1 MSEAAPRKFAESK
14 TIQQKILTIFMKMI
28 SYANRYQWFAL
39 CLLLMS
45 NLLQAQITDYQ
56 HLSLQKAI
64 EIGLIQ
70 NKKIKISHLKDEMS
84 ETREKDLKMEKL
96 PDIEFHTSYNQV
108 TNLFQHEDGVF
119 AKATKYN
126 IINGMY
132 DFTLSASI
140 PVYMGGK
147 IKNTKKKA
155 AIDTEISSL
164 KTHLNERQ
172 LKMEIITAFLQIH
185 HLKEQQRLI
194 NDKMKEDSVNIKQ
207 VKALKAN
214 GVVTVN
220 EVLRTS
226 LQLSNHKMS
235 RTELDNDI
243 QIAEHKLKTMLSLPE
258 NQEMHAETEDLISEN
273 AEIPYINELT
283 ETALHKNESVE
294 IANKNLTL
302 KELDQKITKANY
314 LPKITAGGEYFLK
327 YPNMMFFPPEPYAYR
342 LGMIGINLTYP
353 IENLYKNKYK
363 MQEAKENITLAQL
376 QIEENE
382 ENIRHE
388 VYEAF
393 KKFEET
399 EEKVK
404 IAEEAINQ
412 AKENYRIVK
421 TKYANKLS
429 LITELIDADNAYLE
443 AQSNLIS
450 VKINRQLKYYQ
461 LQYTI
466 GNL

>member
-1 MSEAAPRKFAESK
+1 MNM
-14 TIQQKILTIFMKMI
+14 IFN
-28 SYANRYQWFAL
+28 ACRYQGVAL
-39 CLLLMS
+39 YLLLTGS
-45 NLLQAQITDYQ
+45 LLHSQMIDYRN
-56 HLSLQKAI
+56 LSLQQAI
-64 EIGLIQ
+64 ETGLKN
-70 NKKIKISHLKDEMS
+70 NKNIRISHLKNEMS
-84 ETREKDLKMEKL
+84 VTREKDLAMEKL

-108 TNLFQHEDGVF
+108 TNLFQHQNGF
-119 AKATKYN
+119 FNTATKYD

-147 IKNTKKKA
+147 IKNTEKKTS
-155 AIDTEISSL
+155 IDTEISAL
-164 KTHLNERQ
+164 KTHQDERL

-185 HLKEQQRLI
+185 HLKEQQHLI
-194 NDKMKEDSVNIKQ
+194 NDKIKEDSVNIKQ

-226 LQLSNHKMS
+226 LQLSNHTMS
-235 RTELDNDI
+235 WTELNNDI
-243 QIAEHKLKTMLSLPE
+243 QIAEHKLKTILSLPE
-258 NQEMHAETEDLISEN
+258 TQEMHADTQDLLSEG
-273 AEIPYINELT
+273 ATIPYIEELT
-283 ETALHKNESVE
+283 ETALSRNESVQM
-294 IANKNLTL
+294 ARKNLSL
-302 KELDQKITKANY
+302 KELDKKITKSNY
-314 LPKITAGGEYFLK
+314 LPKITAGGEYFIK

-342 LGMIGINLTYP
+342 LGMLGVNLTYP

-363 MQEAKENITLAQL
+363 MQEARENIDLAKL
-376 QIEENE
+376 QIEENDE
-382 ENIRHE
+382 TVRHL
-388 VYEAF
+388 VYEAY

-399 EEKVK
+399 DQKVK
-404 IAEEAINQ
+404 IAEEAIGQ

-443 AQSNLIS
+443 AESNLIS

>member
-1 MSEAAPRKFAESK
+1 MN
-14 TIQQKILTIFMKMI
+14 IILNAGQYLCI
-28 SYANRYQWFAL
+28 AL
-39 CLLLMS
+39 CLLLS
-45 NLLQAQITDYQ
+45 NLLHSQMIDYQ
-56 HLSLQKAI
+56 HLGLQQAV
-64 EIGLIQ
+64 EIGLKNNKNIQ
-70 NKKIKISHLKDEMS
+70 ISHLKQEMS
-84 ETREKDLKMEKL
+84 VTKEKDLKMEKL

-108 TNLFQHEDGVF
+108 TNLFQHQNGVF
-119 AKATKYN
+119 NKATKYDV
-126 IINGMY
+126 INGMY

-147 IKNTKKKA
+147 IKNTEKKA
-155 AIDTEISSL
+155 VIDTEISAL
-164 KTHLNERQ
+164 KTHLDERQ
-172 LKMEIITAFLQIH
+172 LKMAIITAFLQIH
-185 HLKEQQRLI
+185 HLKEQQSLI

-235 RTELDNDI
+235 WTELDNDI
-243 QIAEHKLKTMLSLPE
+243 QIAEHKLKTILSLPE
-258 NQEMHAETEDLISEN
+258 SQEMHVNTEDLISDN
-273 AEIPYINELT
+273 ASIPYLDELT
-283 ETALHKNESVE
+283 ETALNKNESVE
-294 IANKNLTL
+294 ITHKNLSL

-342 LGMIGINLTYP
+342 LGMVGVNLTYP
-353 IENLYKNKYK
+353 IENLYKNKYR
-363 MQEAKENITLAQL
+363 MQEARENIDLAKL

-382 ENIRHE
+382 ENVRHT
-388 VYEAF
+388 VYEAY

-399 EEKVK
+399 DQKIK

-412 AKENYRIVK
+412 AKENYRIVR

-429 LITELIDADNAYLE
+429 LITELIDADNTYLE
-443 AQSNLIS
+443 AESNLIS

>member
-1 MSEAAPRKFAESK
+1 MN
-14 TIQQKILTIFMKMI
+14 IIFN
-28 SYANRYQWFAL
+28 ACRYLCIAL
-39 CLLLMS
+39 CLLLS
-45 NLLQAQITDYQ
+45 NFSHSQMIDYQ
-56 HLSLQKAI
+56 HLGLQQAV
-64 EIGLIQ
+64 EIGLKNNKSIQ
-70 NKKIKISHLKDEMS
+70 ISHLKQEMS
-84 ETREKDLKMEKL
+84 VTKEKDLKMEKL
-96 PDIEFHTSYNQV
+96 PDIEFHTSYTQV
-108 TNLFQHEDGVF
+108 TNLFQHQNGVF
-119 AKATKYN
+119 NKATKYDA
-126 IINGMY
+126 INGMY

-147 IKNTKKKA
+147 IKNTEKKA
-155 AIDTEISSL
+155 AIDTEISAL
-164 KTHLNERQ
+164 RTHLDERQ

-185 HLKEQQRLI
+185 HLKEQQSLI

-235 RTELDNDI
+235 WTELDNDI
-243 QIAEHKLKTMLSLPE
+243 QIAEHKLKTILSLPE
-258 NQEMHAETEDLISEN
+258 NQEMHVNTEDLISDN
-273 AEIPYINELT
+273 AAIPYVDELT
-283 ETALHKNESVE
+283 ETALNKNESVE
-294 IANKNLTL
+294 ITHKNLSL
-302 KELDQKITKANY
+302 KELDQKIIKANY

-342 LGMIGINLTYP
+342 LGMVGVNLTYP

-363 MQEAKENITLAQL
+363 MQEGKENIDLAKL

-382 ENIRHE
+382 EKIRHN
-388 VYEAF
+388 VYEAY

-399 EEKVK
+399 DQKVK

-412 AKENYRIVK
+412 AKENYRIVR

-429 LITELIDADNAYLE
+429 LITELIDADNTYLE
-443 AQSNLIS
+443 AESNLIS

>member
-1 MSEAAPRKFAESK
+1 MN
-14 TIQQKILTIFMKMI
+14 IIFN
-28 SYANRYQWFAL
+28 ACRYLCIAL
-39 CLLLMS
+39 CLLLS
-45 NLLQAQITDYQ
+45 NFSHSQMIDYQ
-56 HLSLQKAI
+56 HLGLQQAV
-64 EIGLIQ
+64 EIGLKNNKNIQ
-70 NKKIKISHLKDEMS
+70 ISHLKQEMS
-84 ETREKDLKMEKL
+84 VTKEKDLKMEKL

-108 TNLFQHEDGVF
+108 TNLFQHQNGVF
-119 AKATKYN
+119 NKATKYDV
-126 IINGMY
+126 INGMY

-147 IKNTKKKA
+147 IKNTEKKA
-155 AIDTEISSL
+155 AIDTEISAL
-164 KTHLNERQ
+164 KTHLDERQ
-172 LKMEIITAFLQIH
+172 LKMAIITAFLQIH
-185 HLKEQQRLI
+185 HLKEQQSLI
-194 NDKMKEDSVNIKQ
+194 HDKMKEDSVNIKQ

-235 RTELDNDI
+235 WTELDNDI
-243 QIAEHKLKTMLSLPE
+243 QIAEHKLKTILSLPE
-258 NQEMHAETEDLISEN
+258 NQEMHVNTEDLISDN
-273 AEIPYINELT
+273 AAIPYVDELT
-283 ETALHKNESVE
+283 ETALNKNESVE
-294 IANKNLTL
+294 ITHKNLSL

-342 LGMIGINLTYP
+342 LGMVGVNLTYP
-353 IENLYKNKYK
+353 IENLYKNKYR
-363 MQEAKENITLAQL
+363 MQEAQENIDLAKL

-382 ENIRHE
+382 ENVRHN
-388 VYEAF
+388 VYEAY

-399 EEKVK
+399 EQKVK

-412 AKENYRIVK
+412 AKENYRIVR

-429 LITELIDADNAYLE
+429 LITELIDADNTYLE
-443 AQSNLIS
+443 AESNLIS

>member
-1 MSEAAPRKFAESK
+1 M
-14 TIQQKILTIFMKMI
+14 IFN
-28 SYANRYQWFAL
+28 ACRYQGIAL
-39 CLLLMS
+39 CLLLISSFLHSQM
-45 NLLQAQITDYQ
+45 IDYQ
-56 HLSLQKAI
+56 SLSLQQAV
-64 EIGLIQ
+64 ELGLKNNKNIQ
-70 NKKIKISHLKDEMS
+70 ISHLKQQMS
-84 ETREKDLKMEKL
+84 ETKEKDLKMEKL
-96 PDIEFHTSYNQV
+96 PDIEFHTSYTQV
-108 TNLFQHEDGVF
+108 SNLFQHENGVF
-119 AKATKYN
+119 GKATKYD

-147 IKNTKKKA
+147 IKNTEKKA
-155 AIDTEISSL
+155 SIDTEISSL
-164 KTHLNERQ
+164 KTHLDERQ
-172 LKMEIITAFLQIH
+172 LTMEIITAFLQIH
-185 HLKEQQRLI
+185 HLKEQQSLI

-235 RTELDNDI
+235 WTELDNDI
-243 QIAEHKLKTMLSLPE
+243 QIAEHKLKTILSLPE
-258 NQEMHAETEDLISEN
+258 NQEMHVNTEDLISDK
-273 AEIPYINELT
+273 AEIPYVDELT
-283 ETALHKNESVE
+283 ETALTKNESVE
-294 IANKNLTL
+294 MTHKNLSL
-302 KELDQKITKANY
+302 KQLDQKITRANY

-342 LGMIGINLTYP
+342 LGMIGVNLTYP
-353 IENLYKNKYK
+353 IESLYKNKYK
-363 MQEAKENITLAQL
+363 MQEAKENISLAKL
-376 QIEENE
+376 QIEEND
-382 ENIRHE
+382 ENVRHN
-388 VYEAF
+388 VYEAY

-399 EEKVK
+399 DQKMK
-404 IAEEAINQ
+404 IAEEAIDQ
-412 AKENYRIVK
+412 AKENYRIVR
-421 TKYANKLS
+421 TKYINKLS
-429 LITELIDADNAYLE
+429 LITELIDADNANLE

>member
-1 MSEAAPRKFAESK
+1 M
-14 TIQQKILTIFMKMI
+14 IFNACK
-28 SYANRYQWFAL
+28 YQCIAL
-39 CLLLMS
+39 CLLLTS
-45 NLLQAQITDYQ
+45 NLLHTQVIDYR
-56 HLSLQKAI
+56 HLSLQDAVG
-64 EIGLIQ
+64 IGLKN
-70 NKKIKISHLKDEMS
+70 NKNILISHLKQEMS
-84 ETREKDLKMEKL
+84 VTKEKDLKMEKL

-108 TNLFQHEDGVF
+108 TNLFQHQNGVF
-119 AKATKYN
+119 NEATKYDV
-126 IINGMY
+126 INGMY

-147 IKNTKKKA
+147 IKNTEKKA
-155 AIDTEISSL
+155 AIDTEISAL
-164 KTHLNERQ
+164 RTHLDERQ
-172 LKMEIITAFLQIH
+172 LTMEIITAFLQIH
-185 HLKEQQRLI
+185 HLKEQQSLI

-235 RTELDNDI
+235 WTELDNDI
-243 QIAEHKLKTMLSLPE
+243 QIAEHKLKTILSLPE
-258 NQEMHAETEDLISEN
+258 NQEMHVDTKDLISDKV
-273 AEIPYINELT
+273 AIPYVEELT
-283 ETALHKNESVE
+283 ETALHKNESVD
-294 IANKNLTL
+294 ITHKNLSL
-302 KELDQKITKANY
+302 KELDRKITKANY

-342 LGMIGINLTYP
+342 LGMIGMNLTYS

-363 MQEAKENITLAQL
+363 MQETKENIDLAKL
-376 QIEENE
+376 QIEEND
-382 ENIRHE
+382 ENIRHS
-388 VYEAF
+388 VYEAY

-399 EEKVK
+399 DQKVK
-404 IAEEAINQ
+404 IAEEAIDQ
-412 AKENYRIVK
+412 AKENYRIVR

-429 LITELIDADNAYLE
+429 LITELIDADNTYLE
-443 AQSNLIS
+443 AESNLIS

>member
-1 MSEAAPRKFAESK
+1 MTSNAC
-14 TIQQKILTIFMKMI
+14 
-28 SYANRYQWFAL
+28 SYLCIAL
-39 CLLLMS
+39 CLLLSSFLHSQM
-45 NLLQAQITDYQ
+45 IDYQ
-56 HLSLQKAI
+56 HLGLQQAV
-64 EIGLIQ
+64 EIGLKNNKNIQ
-70 NKKIKISHLKDEMS
+70 ISHLKHTMS
-84 ETREKDLKMEKL
+84 VTKEKDLKMEKL

-108 TNLFQHEDGVF
+108 TNLFQHQNGVF
-119 AKATKYN
+119 NKATKYDV
-126 IINGMY
+126 INGMY

-147 IKNTKKKA
+147 IKNTEKKA
-155 AIDTEISSL
+155 AIDTEISTL
-164 KTHLNERQ
+164 RTHLDERQ

-185 HLKEQQRLI
+185 HLKEQQNLI
-194 NDKMKEDSVNIKQ
+194 HDKMKEDSVNIKQ
-207 VKALKAN
+207 VKTLKAN

-226 LQLSNHKMS
+226 LQLSNHTMS
-235 RTELDNDI
+235 WTELDNDI
-243 QIAEHKLKTMLSLPE
+243 QIAEHQLKTILSLPE
-258 NQEMHAETEDLISEN
+258 NQEMHVDTENLVSDSTSV
-273 AEIPYINELT
+273 PYIDQLM
-283 ETALHKNESVE
+283 ETALDKNESVE
-294 IANKNLTL
+294 MTHKNLSL

-342 LGMIGINLTYP
+342 LGMIGVNLTYP
-353 IENLYKNKYK
+353 IENLYKNKYR
-363 MQEAKENITLAQL
+363 MQEARENIDLAKL

-382 ENIRHE
+382 EKIRHS
-388 VYEAF
+388 VYEAY

-399 EEKVK
+399 DQKVK
-404 IAEEAINQ
+404 IAEEAIHQ
-412 AKENYRIVK
+412 AQENYRIVK

-429 LITELIDADNAYLE
+429 LITELIDADNTYLE
-443 AQSNLIS
+443 AESNLIS

>member
-1 MSEAAPRKFAESK
+1 MN
-14 TIQQKILTIFMKMI
+14 IIFN
-28 SYANRYQWFAL
+28 ACRYLCIAL
-39 CLLLMS
+39 CLLLSSFLHSQM
-45 NLLQAQITDYQ
+45 IDYQ
-56 HLSLQKAI
+56 HLGLQQAV
-64 EIGLIQ
+64 EIGLKNNKNIQ
-70 NKKIKISHLKDEMS
+70 ISHLKQEMS
-84 ETREKDLKMEKL
+84 ATKEKDLKMEKL
-96 PDIEFHTSYNQV
+96 PDIEFHTSYTQV
-108 TNLFQHEDGVF
+108 TNLYQHQNGVF
-119 AKATKYN
+119 NKATKYDV
-126 IINGMY
+126 INGMY

-147 IKNTKKKA
+147 IKNTEKKA
-155 AIDTEISSL
+155 AIDTEISAL
-164 KTHLNERQ
+164 RTHLDERQ
-172 LKMEIITAFLQIH
+172 LTMEIITAFLQIH
-185 HLKEQQRLI
+185 HLKEQQSLI

-235 RTELDNDI
+235 WTELDNDI
-243 QIAEHKLKTMLSLPE
+243 QIAEHKLKTILSLPE
-258 NQEMHAETEDLISEN
+258 DQEMHVNTEDLISDN
-273 AEIPYINELT
+273 AAIPYVDELT
-283 ETALHKNESVE
+283 ETALNKNESVE
-294 IANKNLTL
+294 ITHKNLSL

-342 LGMIGINLTYP
+342 LGMVGVNLTYP
-353 IENLYKNKYK
+353 IESLYKNKYK
-363 MQEAKENITLAQL
+363 MQEARENIDLAKL
-376 QIEENE
+376 QIAKNE
-382 ENIRHE
+382 EKIRHN
-388 VYEAF
+388 VYEAY

-399 EEKVK
+399 DQKVK

-412 AKENYRIVK
+412 AKENYRIVR

-429 LITELIDADNAYLE
+429 LITELIDADNTYLE
-443 AQSNLIS
+443 AESNLIS

>member
-1 MSEAAPRKFAESK
+1 MNM
-14 TIQQKILTIFMKMI
+14 ILN
-28 SYANRYQWFAL
+28 ACRYQCIAL
-39 CLLLMS
+39 CLVLS
-45 NLLQAQITDYQ
+45 SFFHAQMTDYRY
-56 HLSLQKAI
+56 LSLEQAI
-64 EIGLIQ
+64 EIGLKNNKNIQ
-70 NKKIKISHLKDEMS
+70 INHLKQEMS
-84 ETREKDLKMEKL
+84 ATKEKDLKMEKL
-96 PDIEFHTSYNQV
+96 PDIEFHTSYTQV
-108 TNLFQHEDGVF
+108 TNLYQHQDGVF
-119 AKATKYN
+119 NKATKYDA
-126 IINGMY
+126 INGMY

-140 PVYMGGK
+140 PLYMGGK
-147 IKNTKKKA
+147 IRNTEKKA
-155 AIDTEISSL
+155 AIDTEISAL
-164 KTHLNERQ
+164 KTHLDERQ

-185 HLKEQQRLI
+185 HLKEQQNLI
-194 NDKMKEDSVNIKQ
+194 NDKMKEDSVNIRQ
-207 VKALKAN
+207 VKTLKAN

-226 LQLSNHKMS
+226 LQLSNHTMS

-243 QIAEHKLKTMLSLPE
+243 QIAEHKLKTILSLPE
-258 NQEMHAETEDLISEN
+258 NQEMHVNTEDLISDET
-273 AEIPYINELT
+273 AIPYIDELT
-283 ETALHKNESVE
+283 ETALRKNESVE
-294 IANKNLTL
+294 ITHKNLSL
-302 KELDQKITKANY
+302 KELDQKITKADY

-342 LGMIGINLTYP
+342 LGMIGMNLTYP
-353 IENLYKNKYK
+353 IENLYKNKYR
-363 MQEAKENITLAQL
+363 MQEARENINLARL

-382 ENIRHE
+382 EKIRHN
-388 VYEAF
+388 VYEAY

-399 EEKVK
+399 GEKVK

-429 LITELIDADNAYLE
+429 LITELIDADNTYLE
-443 AQSNLIS
+443 AESNLIS

>member
-1 MSEAAPRKFAESK
+1 
-14 TIQQKILTIFMKMI
+14 MI
-28 SYANRYQWFAL
+28 
-39 CLLLMS
+39 
-45 NLLQAQITDYQ
+45 DYQ
-56 HLSLQKAI
+56 HLGLQQAI
-64 EIGLIQ
+64 EIGLKNNKNIQ
-70 NKKIKISHLKDEMS
+70 ISHLKQEMS
-84 ETREKDLKMEKL
+84 ITKEKDLKMEKL

-108 TNLFQHEDGVF
+108 TNLFQYQDGVF
-119 AKATKYN
+119 NKPTKYDV
-126 IINGMY
+126 INGMY

-147 IKNTKKKA
+147 IKNTEKKSS
-155 AIDTEISSL
+155 IDTEISAL
-164 KTHLNERQ
+164 KTHLDERQ

-185 HLKEQQRLI
+185 HLKEQQSLI

-235 RTELDNDI
+235 WTELDNDI
-243 QIAEHKLKTMLSLPE
+243 QIAEHKLKTILSLPE
-258 NQEMHAETEDLISEN
+258 QQEMHVDTEDLISDS
-273 AEIPYINELT
+273 AAIPYIEELT
-283 ETALHKNESVE
+283 ETALSKNESVE
-294 IANKNLTL
+294 ITHKNLSL
-302 KELDQKITKANY
+302 KELDQKLIKANY

-342 LGMIGINLTYP
+342 LGMIGLNLTYP

-363 MQEAKENITLAQL
+363 MQEARENIDLAKL

-382 ENIRHE
+382 EKVRHN
-388 VYEAF
+388 VYEAY

-399 EEKVK
+399 DQKVK

-412 AKENYRIVK
+412 AKENYRIVR

-429 LITELIDADNAYLE
+429 LITELIDADNTYLE
-443 AQSNLIS
+443 AESNLIS

>member
-1 MSEAAPRKFAESK
+1 M
-14 TIQQKILTIFMKMI
+14 ILN
-28 SYANRYQWFAL
+28 ACRYQCIAL
-39 CLLLMS
+39 CLLLSHFLPAQMIDYH
-45 NLLQAQITDYQ
+45 NLGLQQ
-56 HLSLQKAI
+56 AI
-64 EIGLIQ
+64 EIGLKN
-70 NKKIKISHLKDEMS
+70 NKNIRISHLKQEMS
-84 ETREKDLKMEKL
+84 VTKEKDLAMERL

-108 TNLFQHEDGVF
+108 TNLFQYQDGVF
-119 AKATKYN
+119 NTPAKYDV
-126 IINGMY
+126 INGMY

-147 IKNTKKKA
+147 IKNTEKKA
-155 AIDTEISSL
+155 AIDTEISAL
-164 KTHLNERQ
+164 KTHRDERQ
-172 LKMEIITAFLQIH
+172 LTMEIITAFLQIH
-185 HLKEQQRLI
+185 HLKEQQNLI

-207 VKALKAN
+207 VKVLKAN
-214 GVVTVN
+214 GVVTIN

-235 RTELDNDI
+235 WTELDNDI
-243 QIAEHKLKTMLSLPE
+243 QIAEHKLKTILSLPE
-258 NQEMHAETEDLISEN
+258 KQEIHVNTEDLISDK
-273 AEIPYINELT
+273 AAIPYIDELI
-283 ETALHKNESVE
+283 ETALNKNESVE
-294 IANKNLTL
+294 ISHKNLSL

-314 LPKITAGGEYFLK
+314 LPKVTAGGEYFLK

-342 LGMIGINLTYP
+342 LGMVGVNLTYP

-363 MQEAKENITLAQL
+363 MQEARENIDLARL
-376 QIEENE
+376 QVEENE
-382 ENIRHE
+382 EKIRHS
-388 VYEAF
+388 VYEAY
-393 KKFEET
+393 KRFEET
-399 EEKVK
+399 DQKVK
-404 IAEEAINQ
+404 IAEEAIDQ

-443 AQSNLIS
+443 AESNLIS

>member
-1 MSEAAPRKFAESK
+1 M
-14 TIQQKILTIFMKMI
+14 IFN
-28 SYANRYQWFAL
+28 ACRYQCIAL
-39 CLLLMS
+39 CLLLS
-45 NLLQAQITDYQ
+45 NLFHSQMIDYQ
-56 HLSLQKAI
+56 HLGLQQAI
-64 EIGLIQ
+64 EIGLKNNKNIQ
-70 NKKIKISHLKDEMS
+70 ISHLKQEMS
-84 ETREKDLKMEKL
+84 ITKEKDLKMEKL

-108 TNLFQHEDGVF
+108 TNLFQYQDGVF
-119 AKATKYN
+119 NKPTKYDV
-126 IINGMY
+126 INGMY

-147 IKNTKKKA
+147 IKNTEKKSS
-155 AIDTEISSL
+155 IDTEISAL
-164 KTHLNERQ
+164 KTHLDERQ

-185 HLKEQQRLI
+185 HLKEQQSLI

-235 RTELDNDI
+235 WTELDNDI
-243 QIAEHKLKTMLSLPE
+243 QIAEHKLKTILSLPE
-258 NQEMHAETEDLISEN
+258 QQEMHVDTEDLISDS
-273 AEIPYINELT
+273 AAIPYIEELT
-283 ETALHKNESVE
+283 ETALSKNESVE
-294 IANKNLTL
+294 ITHKNLSL
-302 KELDQKITKANY
+302 KELDQKLIKANY

-342 LGMIGINLTYP
+342 LGMIGLNLTYP
-353 IENLYKNKYK
+353 IETLYKNKYK
-363 MQEAKENITLAQL
+363 MQEARENIDLAQL

-382 ENIRHE
+382 EKVRHN
-388 VYEAF
+388 VYEAY

-399 EEKVK
+399 DQKVK

-412 AKENYRIVK
+412 AKENYRIVR

-429 LITELIDADNAYLE
+429 LITELIDADNTYLE
-443 AQSNLIS
+443 AESNLIS

>member
-1 MSEAAPRKFAESK
+1 MN
-14 TIQQKILTIFMKMI
+14 IIFN
-28 SYANRYQWFAL
+28 ACRYLCIAL
-39 CLLLMS
+39 CLLLSSFLHSQM
-45 NLLQAQITDYQ
+45 IDYQ
-56 HLSLQKAI
+56 HLGLQQAV
-64 EIGLIQ
+64 EIGLKNNKNIQ
-70 NKKIKISHLKDEMS
+70 ISHLKQEMS
-84 ETREKDLKMEKL
+84 VTKEKDLKMEKL

-108 TNLFQHEDGVF
+108 TNLFQHQNGVF
-119 AKATKYN
+119 NKATKYDV
-126 IINGMY
+126 INGMY

-147 IKNTKKKA
+147 IKNTERKA
-155 AIDTEISSL
+155 AIDTEISAL
-164 KTHLNERQ
+164 KTHLDERQ
-172 LKMEIITAFLQIH
+172 LKMTIITAFLQIH
-185 HLKEQQRLI
+185 HLKEQQSLI

-235 RTELDNDI
+235 WTELDNDI
-243 QIAEHKLKTMLSLPE
+243 QIAEHKLKTILSLPE
-258 NQEMHAETEDLISEN
+258 NQEMHVNTEDLISDN
-273 AEIPYINELT
+273 AAIPYIDEFT
-283 ETALHKNESVE
+283 ETALNKNESVE
-294 IANKNLTL
+294 ITHKNLSL

-342 LGMIGINLTYP
+342 LGMIGVNLTYP
-353 IENLYKNKYK
+353 IENLYKNKYR
-363 MQEAKENITLAQL
+363 MQEARENIDLAKL

-382 ENIRHE
+382 ENVRHN
-388 VYEAF
+388 VYEAY

-399 EEKVK
+399 DQKVK
-404 IAEEAINQ
+404 IAEEAIKQ
-412 AKENYRIVK
+412 AKENYRIVR

-443 AQSNLIS
+443 AESNLIS

>member
-1 MSEAAPRKFAESK
+1 M
-14 TIQQKILTIFMKMI
+14 IFNACK
-28 SYANRYQWFAL
+28 YQCIAL
-39 CLLLMS
+39 CLLLVS
-45 NLLQAQITDYQ
+45 SLLHSQMADYQ
-56 HLSLQKAI
+56 HLSLQQAL
-64 EIGLIQ
+64 ETGLKN
-70 NKKIKISHLKDEMS
+70 NKKIRMSHLQQEMAV
-84 ETREKDLKMEKL
+84 TKEKDLKMEKL

-108 TNLFQHEDGVF
+108 TNLFQHQDGLF
-119 AKATKYN
+119 NKATKYDV
-126 IINGMY
+126 INGMY

-147 IKNTKKKA
+147 IKNSEKKA
-155 AIDTEISSL
+155 SIDTEISSL
-164 KTHLNERQ
+164 RTHADQRQ

-185 HLKEQQRLI
+185 HLKEQQSLI
-194 NDKMKEDSVNIKQ
+194 NDKMKEDSVNIRQ
-207 VKALKAN
+207 VKVLKSN

-235 RTELDNDI
+235 WTELDNDI
-243 QIAEHKLKTMLSLPE
+243 QIAEHKLKTILSLPE
-258 NQEMHAETEDLISEN
+258 NLEMHVDTEDLISDK
-273 AEIPYINELT
+273 ADIPYINEVT

-294 IANKNLTL
+294 ITHKNLSL
-302 KELDQKITKANY
+302 KELEQKIIKANY

-363 MQEAKENITLAQL
+363 MQEAKENIDMAKL

-382 ENIRHE
+382 EKIRHS
-388 VYEAF
+388 VYEAY

-399 EEKVK
+399 EQKVK
-404 IAEEAINQ
+404 IAEEAIEQ
-412 AKENYRIVK
+412 AKENYRIVR

-461 LQYTI
+461 LQYAI

>member
-1 MSEAAPRKFAESK
+1 MN
-14 TIQQKILTIFMKMI
+14 IILN
-28 SYANRYQWFAL
+28 ACRYMCIAL
-39 CLLLMS
+39 CLLLSSFLHSQM
-45 NLLQAQITDYQ
+45 IDYQ
-56 HLSLQKAI
+56 HLGLQQAI
-64 EIGLIQ
+64 EIGLKNNKNIQ
-70 NKKIKISHLKDEMS
+70 ISHLKQEMS
-84 ETREKDLKMEKL
+84 VTKEKDLKMEKL

-108 TNLFQHEDGVF
+108 TNLFQHQNGVF
-119 AKATKYN
+119 NKATKYDV
-126 IINGMY
+126 INGMY

-147 IKNTKKKA
+147 IKNTEKKA
-155 AIDTEISSL
+155 AIDTEISAL
-164 KTHLNERQ
+164 KTHLDERQ
-172 LKMEIITAFLQIH
+172 LKMTIITAFLQIH
-185 HLKEQQRLI
+185 HLKEQQSLI

-235 RTELDNDI
+235 WTELDNDI
-243 QIAEHKLKTMLSLPE
+243 QIAEHKLKTILSLPE
-258 NQEMHAETEDLISEN
+258 NQEIHVNTEDLISDN
-273 AEIPYINELT
+273 VAIPYVDELT
-283 ETALHKNESVE
+283 ETALNKNESVE
-294 IANKNLTL
+294 ITHKNLSL

-342 LGMIGINLTYP
+342 LGMVGVNLTYP
-353 IENLYKNKYK
+353 IENLYKNKYR
-363 MQEAKENITLAQL
+363 MQEARENIDLAKL

-382 ENIRHE
+382 ENVRHN
-388 VYEAF
+388 VYEAY

-399 EEKVK
+399 DQKVK

-412 AKENYRIVK
+412 AKENYRIVR

-429 LITELIDADNAYLE
+429 LITELIDADNTYLE
-443 AQSNLIS
+443 AESNLIS

>member
-1 MSEAAPRKFAESK
+1 MNM
-14 TIQQKILTIFMKMI
+14 IF
-28 SYANRYQWFAL
+28 SACRYQCIAL
-39 CLLLMS
+39 CLLLS
-45 NLLQAQITDYQ
+45 NLFHTQMIDYQ
-56 HLSLQKAI
+56 HLGLQQAI
-64 EIGLIQ
+64 EIGLKNNKNIQ
-70 NKKIKISHLKDEMS
+70 ISHLKQEMS
-84 ETREKDLKMEKL
+84 VTKEKDLKMEKL

-108 TNLFQHEDGVF
+108 TNLFQYQDGVF
-119 AKATKYN
+119 NKPTKYDA
-126 IINGMY
+126 INGMY

-147 IKNTKKKA
+147 IKNTEKKA
-155 AIDTEISSL
+155 AIDTDISAL
-164 KTHLNERQ
+164 RTHLDERQ
-172 LKMEIITAFLQIH
+172 LKMEVITAFLQIH
-185 HLKEQQRLI
+185 HLKEQQFLI
-194 NDKMKEDSVNIKQ
+194 NDKMREDSVNIKQ

-235 RTELDNDI
+235 WTELDNDI
-243 QIAEHKLKTMLSLPE
+243 QIAEHKLKTILSLPE
-258 NQEMHAETEDLISEN
+258 QQEMHVDTEDLISDK
-273 AEIPYINELT
+273 AAIPYIEELT
-283 ETALHKNESVE
+283 ETALTKNESVE
-294 IANKNLTL
+294 ITHKNLSL
-302 KELDQKITKANY
+302 KELDQKLTKANY

-342 LGMIGINLTYP
+342 LGMIGLNLTYP

-363 MQEAKENITLAQL
+363 MQEARENIDLAKL

-382 ENIRHE
+382 EKVRHN
-388 VYEAF
+388 VYEAY

-399 EEKVK
+399 DQKVK
-404 IAEEAINQ
+404 IAEEAIDQ
-412 AKENYRIVK
+412 AKENYRIVR

-429 LITELIDADNAYLE
+429 LITELIDADNTYLE
-443 AQSNLIS
+443 AESNLIS

>member
-1 MSEAAPRKFAESK
+1 MN
-14 TIQQKILTIFMKMI
+14 IIFN
-28 SYANRYQWFAL
+28 ACRYLCIAL
-39 CLLLMS
+39 CLLLS
-45 NLLQAQITDYQ
+45 NFSHSQMIDYQ
-56 HLSLQKAI
+56 HLGLQQAV
-64 EIGLIQ
+64 EIGLKNNKSIQ
-70 NKKIKISHLKDEMS
+70 ISHLKQEMS
-84 ETREKDLKMEKL
+84 ATKEKDLKMEKL
-96 PDIEFHTSYNQV
+96 PDIEFHTSYTQV
-108 TNLFQHEDGVF
+108 TNLFQHQNGVF
-119 AKATKYN
+119 NKATKYDA
-126 IINGMY
+126 INGMY

-147 IKNTKKKA
+147 IKNTEKKA
-155 AIDTEISSL
+155 AIDTEISAL
-164 KTHLNERQ
+164 KTHLDERQ

-185 HLKEQQRLI
+185 HLKEQQSLI

-235 RTELDNDI
+235 WTELDNDI
-243 QIAEHKLKTMLSLPE
+243 QIAEHKLKTILSLPE
-258 NQEMHAETEDLISEN
+258 NQEMHVNTEDLISDN
-273 AEIPYINELT
+273 AAIPYVDELT
-283 ETALHKNESVE
+283 ETALNKNESVE
-294 IANKNLTL
+294 ITHKNLSL
-302 KELDQKITKANY
+302 KELDQKIIKANY

-342 LGMIGINLTYP
+342 LGMVGVNLTYP

-363 MQEAKENITLAQL
+363 MQEGKENIDLAKL

-382 ENIRHE
+382 EKIRHN
-388 VYEAF
+388 VYEAY

-399 EEKVK
+399 DQKVT

-412 AKENYRIVK
+412 AKENYRIVR

-429 LITELIDADNAYLE
+429 LITELIDADNTYLE
-443 AQSNLIS
+443 AESNLIS

>member
-1 MSEAAPRKFAESK
+1 MN
-14 TIQQKILTIFMKMI
+14 IIFN
-28 SYANRYQWFAL
+28 ACRYLCIAL
-39 CLLLMS
+39 CLLLS
-45 NLLQAQITDYQ
+45 NFLHSQMIDYQ
-56 HLSLQKAI
+56 HLGLQQAV
-64 EIGLIQ
+64 EIGLKNNKNIQ
-70 NKKIKISHLKDEMS
+70 ISHLKQEMS
-84 ETREKDLKMEKL
+84 VTKEKDLKMEKL

-108 TNLFQHEDGVF
+108 TNLFQHQNGVF
-119 AKATKYN
+119 NKATKYDV
-126 IINGMY
+126 INGMY

-147 IKNTKKKA
+147 IKNTEKKA
-155 AIDTEISSL
+155 AIDTEISAL
-164 KTHLNERQ
+164 KTHLDERQ
-172 LKMEIITAFLQIH
+172 LKMSIITAFLQIH
-185 HLKEQQRLI
+185 HLKEQQSLI

-235 RTELDNDI
+235 WTELDNDI
-243 QIAEHKLKTMLSLPE
+243 QIAEHKLKTILSLPE
-258 NQEMHAETEDLISEN
+258 SQEMHVNTEDLISDN
-273 AEIPYINELT
+273 ATIPYVDELT
-283 ETALHKNESVE
+283 ETALNKNESVE
-294 IANKNLTL
+294 ITHKNLSL

-342 LGMIGINLTYP
+342 LGMVGVNLTYP
-353 IENLYKNKYK
+353 IENLYKNKYR
-363 MQEAKENITLAQL
+363 MQEARENIDLAKL

-382 ENIRHE
+382 ENVRHN
-388 VYEAF
+388 VYEAY

-399 EEKVK
+399 DQKVK

-412 AKENYRIVK
+412 AKENYRIVR

-429 LITELIDADNAYLE
+429 LITELIDADNTYLE
-443 AQSNLIS
+443 AESNLIS

>member
-1 MSEAAPRKFAESK
+1 MSATK
-14 TIQQKILTIFMKMI
+14 
-28 SYANRYQWFAL
+28 
-39 CLLLMS
+39 
-45 NLLQAQITDYQ
+45 
-56 HLSLQKAI
+56 
-64 EIGLIQ
+64 
-70 NKKIKISHLKDEMS
+70 
-84 ETREKDLKMEKL
+84 EKDLKMEKL
-96 PDIEFHTSYNQV
+96 PDIEFHTSYTQV
-108 TNLFQHEDGVF
+108 TNLYQHQNGVF
-119 AKATKYN
+119 NKATRYDA
-126 IINGMY
+126 INGMY

-147 IKNTKKKA
+147 IKNTEKKA
-155 AIDTEISSL
+155 AIDTEISAL
-164 KTHLNERQ
+164 RTHLDERQ
-172 LKMEIITAFLQIH
+172 LTMEIITAFLQIH
-185 HLKEQQRLI
+185 HLKEQQSLI

-235 RTELDNDI
+235 WTELDNDI
-243 QIAEHKLKTMLSLPE
+243 QIAEHKLKTILSLPE
-258 NQEMHAETEDLISEN
+258 IQEMHVNTEDLISEN
-273 AEIPYINELT
+273 AAIPYIDDLT
-283 ETALHKNESVE
+283 ETALNKNESVE
-294 IANKNLTL
+294 ITHKNLSL

-342 LGMIGINLTYP
+342 LGMMGVNLSYP

-363 MQEAKENITLAQL
+363 MQEARENIDLAKL
-376 QIEENE
+376 QIAENE
-382 ENIRHE
+382 EKIRHS
-388 VYEAF
+388 VYEAY

-399 EEKVK
+399 DQKVK
-404 IAEEAINQ
+404 IAEEAIDQ
-412 AKENYRIVK
+412 AKENYRIVR

-429 LITELIDADNAYLE
+429 LITELIDADNTYLE
-443 AQSNLIS
+443 AESNLIS

>member
-1 MSEAAPRKFAESK
+1 MNM
-14 TIQQKILTIFMKMI
+14 IFN
-28 SYANRYQWFAL
+28 ACRYQCIAL
-39 CLLLMS
+39 CLLLSSLSHSQM
-45 NLLQAQITDYQ
+45 IDYQ
-56 HLSLQKAI
+56 HLGLQQAI
-64 EIGLIQ
+64 EIGLKN
-70 NKKIKISHLKDEMS
+70 NKNIRISHLKQEMS
-84 ETREKDLKMEKL
+84 ATKEKDLKMEKL

-108 TNLFQHEDGVF
+108 TNLFQYQDGILG
-119 AKATKYN
+119 KPTKYDV
-126 IINGMY
+126 INGMY

-147 IKNTKKKA
+147 IKNTEKKA
-155 AIDTEISSL
+155 AIDTQISAL
-164 KTHLNERQ
+164 RTHLDERQ
-172 LKMEIITAFLQIH
+172 LKMEVITAFLQIH
-185 HLKEQQRLI
+185 HLKEQQSLI

-235 RTELDNDI
+235 WTELDNDI
-243 QIAEHKLKTMLSLPE
+243 QIAEHKLKTILSLPE
-258 NQEMHAETEDLISEN
+258 QQEMHVDTEDLISDK
-273 AEIPYINELT
+273 AAIPYIDELT
-283 ETALHKNESVE
+283 ETALSRNESVK
-294 IANKNLTL
+294 ITHKNLSL
-302 KELDQKITKANY
+302 KELDQKLTKANY

-342 LGMIGINLTYP
+342 LGMIGLNLIYP

-363 MQEAKENITLAQL
+363 MQEARENIDLAKL

-382 ENIRHE
+382 EKVKHN
-388 VYEAF
+388 VYEAY

-399 EEKVK
+399 DQKVK

-412 AKENYRIVK
+412 AKENYRIVR

-429 LITELIDADNAYLE
+429 LITELIDADNTYLE
-443 AQSNLIS
+443 AESNLIS

>member
-1 MSEAAPRKFAESK
+1 M
-14 TIQQKILTIFMKMI
+14 IFNACK
-28 SYANRYQWFAL
+28 YQCMTL
-39 CLLLMS
+39 YLLLTGSFLHSQM
-45 NLLQAQITDYQ
+45 IDYQ
-56 HLSLQKAI
+56 HISLQQAI
-64 EIGLIQ
+64 ETGLKNNKNIQ
-70 NKKIKISHLKDEMS
+70 ISHLKKEMS
-84 ETREKDLKMEKL
+84 VTREKDLAMEKL
-96 PDIEFHTSYNQV
+96 PDIEFHTSYSQV
-108 TNLFQHEDGVF
+108 TNLFQHQNGIF
-119 AKATKYN
+119 NKATKYDV
-126 IINGMY
+126 INGMY

-147 IKNTKKKA
+147 IRNSEKKA
-155 AIDTEISSL
+155 SIDTEISAL
-164 KTHLNERQ
+164 QTHQDERQ

-185 HLKEQQRLI
+185 HLKEQQNLI

-220 EVLRTS
+220 EVLRTA
-226 LQLSNHKMS
+226 LQLSNHTMS
-235 RTELDNDI
+235 WTELDNDI
-243 QIAEHKLKTMLSLPE
+243 QIAEHKLKTILSLPE
-258 NQEMHAETEDLISEN
+258 NQEMHVDTEDLISDR
-273 AEIPYINELT
+273 ATIPYIDELT
-283 ETALHKNESVE
+283 ETALSKNESVE
-294 IANKNLTL
+294 MTHKNLSL
-302 KELDQKITKANY
+302 KELDQKIIKANY
-314 LPKITAGGEYFLK
+314 LPKITAGGEYFIK

-342 LGMIGINLTYP
+342 LGMLGVNLTYP

-363 MQEAKENITLAQL
+363 MQEARENIDLAKL
-376 QIEENE
+376 QIEENDE
-382 ENIRHE
+382 KVRHT
-388 VYEAF
+388 VYEAY

-399 EEKVK
+399 DQKVK
-404 IAEEAINQ
+404 IAEEAIGQ

-443 AQSNLIS
+443 AESNLIS

>member
-1 MSEAAPRKFAESK
+1 MC
-14 TIQQKILTIFMKMI
+14 M
-28 SYANRYQWFAL
+28 AL
-39 CLLLMS
+39 CLLLS
-45 NLLQAQITDYQ
+45 NILHSQMIDYQ
-56 HLSLQKAI
+56 HLGLQQAVEISLKNNKN
-64 EIGLIQ
+64 IQ
-70 NKKIKISHLKDEMS
+70 ISHLKHEMS
-84 ETREKDLKMEKL
+84 VTKEKDLKMEKL

-108 TNLFQHEDGVF
+108 TNLFQHQNGVF
-119 AKATKYN
+119 NKATKYDV
-126 IINGMY
+126 INGMY

-147 IKNTKKKA
+147 IKNTEKKA
-155 AIDTEISSL
+155 AIDTEISTL
-164 KTHLNERQ
+164 KTHLDERQ

-185 HLKEQQRLI
+185 HLKEQQSLI

-235 RTELDNDI
+235 WTELDNDI
-243 QIAEHKLKTMLSLPE
+243 QIAEHKLKTILSLPE
-258 NQEMHAETEDLISEN
+258 SQEMHVNTEDLISDN
-273 AEIPYINELT
+273 ASIPYINDLT
-283 ETALHKNESVE
+283 ETALMKNESVD
-294 IANKNLTL
+294 ITHKNLSL

-342 LGMIGINLTYP
+342 LGMVGVNLTYP
-353 IENLYKNKYK
+353 IENLYKNKYR
-363 MQEAKENITLAQL
+363 MQEARENIDLAKL

-382 ENIRHE
+382 ENVRHN
-388 VYEAF
+388 VYEAY

-399 EEKVK
+399 DQKVK

-412 AKENYRIVK
+412 AKENYRIVR

-429 LITELIDADNAYLE
+429 LITELIDADNTYLE
-443 AQSNLIS
+443 AESNLIS

>member
-1 MSEAAPRKFAESK
+1 MN
-14 TIQQKILTIFMKMI
+14 IILN
-28 SYANRYQWFAL
+28 ACRYMCIAL
-39 CLLLMS
+39 CLLLSSFLHSQM
-45 NLLQAQITDYQ
+45 IDYQ
-56 HLSLQKAI
+56 HLGLKQAI
-64 EIGLIQ
+64 EIGLKNNKNIQ
-70 NKKIKISHLKDEMS
+70 ISHLKQEMS
-84 ETREKDLKMEKL
+84 VTKEKDLKMEKL
-96 PDIEFHTSYNQV
+96 PDIEFHTSYNQI
-108 TNLFQHEDGVF
+108 TNLFQHQNGVF
-119 AKATKYN
+119 NKATKYDV
-126 IINGMY
+126 INGMY

-147 IKNTKKKA
+147 IKNTEKKA
-155 AIDTEISSL
+155 AIDTEISAL
-164 KTHLNERQ
+164 KTHLDERQ
-172 LKMEIITAFLQIH
+172 LKMTIITAFLQIH
-185 HLKEQQRLI
+185 HLKEQQSLI

-235 RTELDNDI
+235 WTELDNDI
-243 QIAEHKLKTMLSLPE
+243 QIAEHKLKTILSLPE
-258 NQEMHAETEDLISEN
+258 NQEIHVNTEDLISDN
-273 AEIPYINELT
+273 VAIPYVDELT
-283 ETALHKNESVE
+283 ETALNKNESVE
-294 IANKNLTL
+294 ITHKNLSL

-314 LPKITAGGEYFLK
+314 LPKITAGGEYFFK

-342 LGMIGINLTYP
+342 LGMVGVNLTYP
-353 IENLYKNKYK
+353 IENLYKNKYR
-363 MQEAKENITLAQL
+363 MQEARENIDLAKL

-382 ENIRHE
+382 ENVRHN
-388 VYEAF
+388 VYEAY

-399 EEKVK
+399 DQKVK

-412 AKENYRIVK
+412 AKENYRIVR

-429 LITELIDADNAYLE
+429 LITELIDADNTYLE
-443 AQSNLIS
+443 AESNLIS

>member
-1 MSEAAPRKFAESK
+1 M
-14 TIQQKILTIFMKMI
+14 IFN
-28 SYANRYQWFAL
+28 ACRYQCIAL
-39 CLLLMS
+39 CLLLTSSFLHSQM
-45 NLLQAQITDYQ
+45 IDYRN
-56 HLSLQKAI
+56 LSLQQAI
-64 EIGLIQ
+64 DIGLQHNKNIQ
-70 NKKIKISHLKDEMS
+70 ISHLKKEMAV
-84 ETREKDLKMEKL
+84 TREKDLAMEKL

-108 TNLFQHEDGVF
+108 TNLFQHQNGF
-119 AKATKYN
+119 FNKATKYDV
-126 IINGMY
+126 INGMY

-147 IKNTKKKA
+147 IRNTEKKA
-155 AIDTEISSL
+155 SIDTEISAL
-164 KTHLNERQ
+164 KTHQDERQ

-185 HLKEQQRLI
+185 HLKEQQSLI
-194 NDKMKEDSVNIKQ
+194 DDKMKEDSINIKQ

-226 LQLSNHKMS
+226 LQLSNHTMS
-235 RTELDNDI
+235 RTELNNDI
-243 QIAEHKLKTMLSLPE
+243 QIAEHQLKTILSLPE
-258 NQEMHAETEDLISEN
+258 TQEMHADTEDLISDR
-273 AEIPYINELT
+273 ATIPYIDELT
-283 ETALHKNESVE
+283 ETAFNKNESVE
-294 IANKNLTL
+294 MTHKNLSL

-314 LPKITAGGEYFLK
+314 LPKITAGGEYFIK

-342 LGMIGINLTYP
+342 LGMLGVHLTYP

-363 MQEAKENITLAQL
+363 MQEARENIDLARL
-376 QIEENE
+376 QIEENDE
-382 ENIRHE
+382 KIRHS
-388 VYEAF
+388 VYEAY

-399 EEKVK
+399 DQKVK
-404 IAEEAINQ
+404 IAEEAINE

-443 AQSNLIS
+443 AESNLIS

>member
-1 MSEAAPRKFAESK
+1 
-14 TIQQKILTIFMKMI
+14 MI
-28 SYANRYQWFAL
+28 
-39 CLLLMS
+39 
-45 NLLQAQITDYQ
+45 DYQ
-56 HLSLQKAI
+56 HLGLQQAV
-64 EIGLIQ
+64 EIGLKNNKNIQ
-70 NKKIKISHLKDEMS
+70 ISHLKQEMS
-84 ETREKDLKMEKL
+84 VTKEKDLKMEKL

-108 TNLFQHEDGVF
+108 TNLFQHQNGVF
-119 AKATKYN
+119 NKATKYDV
-126 IINGMY
+126 INGMY

-147 IKNTKKKA
+147 IKNTEKKA
-155 AIDTEISSL
+155 AIDTEISAL
-164 KTHLNERQ
+164 KTHLDERQ
-172 LKMEIITAFLQIH
+172 LKMSIITAFLQIH
-185 HLKEQQRLI
+185 HLKEQQSLI
-194 NDKMKEDSVNIKQ
+194 NDKMKEDSVNIRQ

-235 RTELDNDI
+235 WTELDNDI
-243 QIAEHKLKTMLSLPE
+243 QIAEHKLKTILSLPE
-258 NQEMHAETEDLISEN
+258 NQEMHVNTEDLISDN
-273 AEIPYINELT
+273 AAIPYVDELT
-283 ETALHKNESVE
+283 ETALNKNESVE
-294 IANKNLTL
+294 ITHKNLSL

-342 LGMIGINLTYP
+342 LGMVGVNLTYP
-353 IENLYKNKYK
+353 IENLYKNKYR
-363 MQEAKENITLAQL
+363 MQEARENIDLAKL

-382 ENIRHE
+382 ENVRHN
-388 VYEAF
+388 VYEAY

-399 EEKVK
+399 DQKVK

-412 AKENYRIVK
+412 AKENYRIVR

-443 AQSNLIS
+443 AESNLIS

>member
-1 MSEAAPRKFAESK
+1 MNITFNAG
-14 TIQQKILTIFMKMI
+14 
-28 SYANRYQWFAL
+28 RYLFIAL
-39 CLLLMS
+39 CLLLS
-45 NLLQAQITDYQ
+45 NILHSQMIDYQ
-56 HLSLQKAI
+56 HIGLQQAI
-64 EIGLIQ
+64 EVGLKNNKNIQ
-70 NKKIKISHLKDEMS
+70 ISHLKQEMS
-84 ETREKDLKMEKL
+84 ATKEKDLKMEKL
-96 PDIEFHTSYNQV
+96 PDIEFHTSYTQV
-108 TNLFQHEDGVF
+108 TNLFQYQDGVF
-119 AKATKYN
+119 NKPTKYDA
-126 IINGMY
+126 INGMY

-147 IKNTKKKA
+147 IKNTEKKA
-155 AIDTEISSL
+155 AIDTEISTL
-164 KTHLNERQ
+164 KTHLDERQ

-185 HLKEQQRLI
+185 HLKEQQNLI

-207 VKALKAN
+207 VKVLKAN

-235 RTELDNDI
+235 WTELDNDI
-243 QIAEHKLKTMLSLPE
+243 QIAEHKLKTILALPE
-258 NQEMHAETEDLISEN
+258 SQEMHVNTEDLISDK
-273 AEIPYINELT
+273 AGIPYIDELT
-283 ETALHKNESVE
+283 ETALTKNESVE
-294 IANKNLTL
+294 MTHKNLSL

-314 LPKITAGGEYFLK
+314 LPKITAGGEYFIK

-342 LGMIGINLTYP
+342 LGMLGVNLTYP

-363 MQEAKENITLAQL
+363 MQEAKENIDLAKL

-382 ENIRHE
+382 EKIRHT
-388 VYEAF
+388 VYEAY
-393 KKFEET
+393 KKFQET
-399 EEKVK
+399 DQKVK
-404 IAEEAINQ
+404 IAEEAIDQ
-412 AKENYRIVK
+412 AKENYRIVR

-429 LITELIDADNAYLE
+429 LITELIDADNTYLE
-443 AQSNLIS
+443 AESNLIS

>member
-1 MSEAAPRKFAESK
+1 M
-14 TIQQKILTIFMKMI
+14 IFN
-28 SYANRYQWFAL
+28 ACRYQCIAL
-39 CLLLMS
+39 CLLLTGS
-45 NLLQAQITDYQ
+45 FLQSQMIDYRR
-56 HLSLQKAI
+56 LSLQQAI
-64 EIGLIQ
+64 DIGLQHNKNIQ
-70 NKKIKISHLKDEMS
+70 ISHLKKEMS
-84 ETREKDLKMEKL
+84 ATREKDLAMEKL

-108 TNLFQHEDGVF
+108 TNLFQHQNGF
-119 AKATKYN
+119 FNKATKYDV
-126 IINGMY
+126 INGMY

-147 IKNTKKKA
+147 IRNTEKKA
-155 AIDTEISSL
+155 SIDTEISAL
-164 KTHLNERQ
+164 KTHQDERQ

-185 HLKEQQRLI
+185 HLKEQQSLI
-194 NDKMKEDSVNIKQ
+194 DDKMKEDSINIKQ

-226 LQLSNHKMS
+226 LQLSNHTMS
-235 RTELDNDI
+235 WTELDNDI
-243 QIAEHKLKTMLSLPE
+243 QIAEHQLKTILSLPE
-258 NQEMHAETEDLISEN
+258 TQEMHADTEDLI
-273 AEIPYINELT
+273 AERATIPYIDELT
-283 ETALHKNESVE
+283 ETAFNKNESVE
-294 IANKNLTL
+294 MTHKNLSL

-314 LPKITAGGEYFLK
+314 LPKITAGGEYFIK

-342 LGMIGINLTYP
+342 LGMLGVHLTYP

-363 MQEAKENITLAQL
+363 MQEARENIDLARL
-376 QIEENE
+376 QIEENDE
-382 ENIRHE
+382 KIRHS
-388 VYEAF
+388 VYEAY

-399 EEKVK
+399 DQKVK

-443 AQSNLIS
+443 AESNLIS

>member
-1 MSEAAPRKFAESK
+1 MNITSNAC
-14 TIQQKILTIFMKMI
+14 
-28 SYANRYQWFAL
+28 SYLCIAL
-39 CLLLMS
+39 CSLLSSFLHSQM
-45 NLLQAQITDYQ
+45 IDYQ
-56 HLSLQKAI
+56 HLGLQQAV
-64 EIGLIQ
+64 EIGLKNNKNIQ
-70 NKKIKISHLKDEMS
+70 ISHLKHTMS
-84 ETREKDLKMEKL
+84 VTKEKDLKMEKL

-108 TNLFQHEDGVF
+108 TNLFQHQNGVF
-119 AKATKYN
+119 NKATKYDV
-126 IINGMY
+126 INGMY

-147 IKNTKKKA
+147 IKNTEKKA
-155 AIDTEISSL
+155 AIDTEISAL
-164 KTHLNERQ
+164 KTHLDERQ

-185 HLKEQQRLI
+185 HLKEQQNLI
-194 NDKMKEDSVNIKQ
+194 HDKMKEDSVNIKQ
-207 VKALKAN
+207 VKTLKAN

-226 LQLSNHKMS
+226 LQLSNHTMS
-235 RTELDNDI
+235 WTELDNDI
-243 QIAEHKLKTMLSLPE
+243 QIAEHKLKTLLSLPE
-258 NQEMHAETEDLISEN
+258 NQEMHVDTKNLISDSTSVPYIDQLMEN
-273 AEIPYINELT
+273 ALE
-283 ETALHKNESVE
+283 KNESVE
-294 IANKNLTL
+294 MTHKNLSL

-342 LGMIGINLTYP
+342 LGMIGVNLTYP
-353 IENLYKNKYK
+353 IENLYKNKYR
-363 MQEAKENITLAQL
+363 MQEARENIDLAKL

-382 ENIRHE
+382 EKIRHN
-388 VYEAF
+388 VYEAY

-399 EEKVK
+399 DQKVK
-404 IAEEAINQ
+404 IAEEAIHQ
-412 AKENYRIVK
+412 AQENYRIVK

-429 LITELIDADNAYLE
+429 LITELIDADNTYLE
-443 AQSNLIS
+443 AESNLIS

>member
-1 MSEAAPRKFAESK
+1 MNM
-14 TIQQKILTIFMKMI
+14 IFN
-28 SYANRYQWFAL
+28 ACRYQCIAL
-39 CLLLMS
+39 CLLLS
-45 NLLQAQITDYQ
+45 NLLHSQMIDYQ
-56 HLSLQKAI
+56 HLGLQQAI
-64 EIGLIQ
+64 EIGLKNNKSIQ
-70 NKKIKISHLKDEMS
+70 ISHLKQEMS
-84 ETREKDLKMEKL
+84 VTKEKDLKMEKL

-108 TNLFQHEDGVF
+108 TNLFQYQDGVF
-119 AKATKYN
+119 NKPTKYDA
-126 IINGMY
+126 INGMY

-147 IKNTKKKA
+147 IKNTEKKA
-155 AIDTEISSL
+155 AIDSEISAL
-164 KTHLNERQ
+164 KTHFDERQ
-172 LKMEIITAFLQIH
+172 LTMEVITAFLQIH
-185 HLKEQQRLI
+185 HLKEQQHLI

-235 RTELDNDI
+235 WTELDNDI
-243 QIAEHKLKTMLSLPE
+243 QIAEHKLKTLLSLPE
-258 NQEMHAETEDLISEN
+258 QQEMHVDTQDLISDK
-273 AEIPYINELT
+273 AAIPYVDELT
-283 ETALHKNESVE
+283 ETALNKNESVE
-294 IANKNLTL
+294 ITHRNLSL
-302 KELDQKITKANY
+302 KQLDQKIIKANY
-314 LPKITAGGEYFLK
+314 LPKVTAGGEYFLK

-342 LGMIGINLTYP
+342 LGMIGLNLTYP

-363 MQEAKENITLAQL
+363 MQEARENIDLAKL

-382 ENIRHE
+382 EKVRHN
-388 VYEAF
+388 VYEAY

-399 EEKVK
+399 DQKVK
-404 IAEEAINQ
+404 IAEEAIDQ
-412 AKENYRIVK
+412 AKENYRIVR

-429 LITELIDADNAYLE
+429 LITELIDADNTYLE
-443 AQSNLIS
+443 AESNLIS

>member
-1 MSEAAPRKFAESK
+1 M
-14 TIQQKILTIFMKMI
+14 IFN
-28 SYANRYQWFAL
+28 ACRYLRIAL
-39 CLLLMS
+39 CLLLS
-45 NLLQAQITDYQ
+45 NFLHSQMVDYRHLGLQQ
-56 HLSLQKAI
+56 AI
-64 EIGLIQ
+64 EAGLKNNKNIQ
-70 NKKIKISHLKDEMS
+70 ISHLKQEMS
-84 ETREKDLKMEKL
+84 ATQEKNLKMEKL
-96 PDIEFHTSYNQV
+96 PDIEFHTSYMQV
-108 TNLFQHEDGVF
+108 TNLYQHQDGVF
-119 AKATKYN
+119 NKATQYDA
-126 IINGMY
+126 INGMY

-147 IKNTKKKA
+147 IKNTEKKA
-155 AIDTEISSL
+155 AIDTEIASL
-164 KTHLNERQ
+164 RTHLDERQ

-185 HLKEQQRLI
+185 HLKEQQSLI

-235 RTELDNDI
+235 WTELDNDI
-243 QIAEHKLKTMLSLPE
+243 QIAEHQLKTLLSLPE
-258 NQEMHAETEDLISEN
+258 DQEMHADTEDLISDK
-273 AEIPYINELT
+273 AAIPYIDELM
-283 ETALHKNESVE
+283 ETALNKNESVE
-294 IANKNLTL
+294 ITHKNLSL
-302 KELDQKITKANY
+302 KELDRKITKANY
-314 LPKITAGGEYFLK
+314 LPRITAGGEYFLK

-342 LGMIGINLTYP
+342 LGMIGMNLTYP

-363 MQEAKENITLAQL
+363 MQEAKENIDLARL

-382 ENIRHE
+382 EKIRHS
-388 VYEAF
+388 VYEAY

-399 EEKVK
+399 DQKVR
-404 IAEEAINQ
+404 IAEEAIDQ
-412 AKENYRIVK
+412 AKENYRIVR

-429 LITELIDADNAYLE
+429 LITELIDADNTYLE
-443 AQSNLIS
+443 AESNLIS

>member
-1 MSEAAPRKFAESK
+1 MN
-14 TIQQKILTIFMKMI
+14 IILN
-28 SYANRYQWFAL
+28 ACRYMCIAL
-39 CLLLMS
+39 CLLLSSFLHSQM
-45 NLLQAQITDYQ
+45 IDYQ
-56 HLSLQKAI
+56 HLGLQQAV
-64 EIGLIQ
+64 EIGLKNNKNIQ
-70 NKKIKISHLKDEMS
+70 ISHLKQEMS
-84 ETREKDLKMEKL
+84 VTKEKDLKMEKL

-108 TNLFQHEDGVF
+108 TNLFQHQNGVF
-119 AKATKYN
+119 NKATKYDV
-126 IINGMY
+126 INGMY

-147 IKNTKKKA
+147 IKNTEKKA
-155 AIDTEISSL
+155 AIDTEISAL
-164 KTHLNERQ
+164 KTHLDERQ
-172 LKMEIITAFLQIH
+172 LKMTIITAFLQIH
-185 HLKEQQRLI
+185 HLKEQQSLI

-226 LQLSNHKMS
+226 LQLSNHKM
-235 RTELDNDI
+235 RWTELDNDI
-243 QIAEHKLKTMLSLPE
+243 QIAEHKLKTILSLPE
-258 NQEMHAETEDLISEN
+258 NQEIHVNTEDLISDN
-273 AEIPYINELT
+273 AAIPYVDELK
-283 ETALHKNESVE
+283 ETALNKNESVE
-294 IANKNLTL
+294 ITHKNLSL

-342 LGMIGINLTYP
+342 LGMVGVNLTYP
-353 IENLYKNKYK
+353 IENLYKNKYR
-363 MQEAKENITLAQL
+363 MQEARENIDLAKL

-382 ENIRHE
+382 ENVRHN
-388 VYEAF
+388 VYEAY

-399 EEKVK
+399 DQKVK

-412 AKENYRIVK
+412 AKENYRIVR

-429 LITELIDADNAYLE
+429 LITELIDADNTYLE
-443 AQSNLIS
+443 AESNLIS

>member
-1 MSEAAPRKFAESK
+1 
-14 TIQQKILTIFMKMI
+14 MI
-28 SYANRYQWFAL
+28 
-39 CLLLMS
+39 
-45 NLLQAQITDYQ
+45 DYQ
-56 HLSLQKAI
+56 SLSLQQAV
-64 EIGLIQ
+64 ELGLKN
-70 NKKIKISHLKDEMS
+70 NKNIKISHLKQQMS
-84 ETREKDLKMEKL
+84 ETKEKDLKMEKL
-96 PDIEFHTSYNQV
+96 PDIEFHTSYTQV
-108 TNLFQHEDGVF
+108 SNLFQHENGIF
-119 AKATKYN
+119 GKATKYDV
-126 IINGMY
+126 INGMY

-147 IKNTKKKA
+147 IKNTEKKA
-155 AIDTEISSL
+155 SIDTEISSL
-164 KTHLNERQ
+164 KTHLDERQ
-172 LKMEIITAFLQIH
+172 LTMEIITAFLQIH
-185 HLKEQQRLI
+185 HLKEQQSLI

-235 RTELDNDI
+235 WTELDNDI
-243 QIAEHKLKTMLSLPE
+243 QIAEHKLKTILSLPE
-258 NQEMHAETEDLISEN
+258 NQEMHVNTEDLISDK
-273 AEIPYINELT
+273 AEIPYVDELT
-283 ETALHKNESVE
+283 ETALTKNESVE
-294 IANKNLTL
+294 MTHKNLSL
-302 KELDQKITKANY
+302 KQLDQKITRANY

-342 LGMIGINLTYP
+342 LGMIGVNLTYP
-353 IENLYKNKYK
+353 IESLYKNKYK
-363 MQEAKENITLAQL
+363 MQEARENISLAKL
-376 QIEENE
+376 QIEEND
-382 ENIRHE
+382 ENIRHN
-388 VYEAF
+388 VYEAY

-399 EEKVK
+399 DQKVK

-412 AKENYRIVK
+412 AKENYRIVR
-421 TKYANKLS
+421 TKYINKLS
-429 LITELIDADNAYLE
+429 LITELIDADNANLE

>member
-1 MSEAAPRKFAESK
+1 MNM
-14 TIQQKILTIFMKMI
+14 IFN
-28 SYANRYQWFAL
+28 ACRYQCIAL

-45 NLLQAQITDYQ
+45 HLLQSQVTDYQ
-56 HLSLQKAI
+56 HLGLQQAI
-64 EIGLIQ
+64 ALGLKNNRNIQ
-70 NKKIKISHLKDEMS
+70 ISHLKQTMS
-84 ETREKDLKMEKL
+84 ETKEKDLKMEKL

-108 TNLFQHEDGVF
+108 SNLFQHENGVF
-119 AKATKYN
+119 GKATKYDV
-126 IINGMY
+126 INGMY

-147 IKNTKKKA
+147 IKNTEKKA
-155 AIDTEISSL
+155 SIDTEISTL
-164 KTHLNERQ
+164 KTHQDER
-172 LKMEIITAFLQIH
+172 LLTMEIITAFLQIH
-185 HLKEQQRLI
+185 HLKEQQNLI
-194 NDKMKEDSVNIKQ
+194 NEKMKEDSVNIKQ
-207 VKALKAN
+207 VKSLKAN

-226 LQLSNHKMS
+226 LQLSNHTMS
-235 RTELDNDI
+235 WTELDNDI
-243 QIAEHKLKTMLSLPE
+243 QIAEHKLKTILSLPE
-258 NQEMHAETEDLISEN
+258 NQEMHVDTEDLVSDR
-273 AEIPYINELT
+273 AEIPYVDELT
-283 ETALHKNESVE
+283 KTALDKNESVE
-294 IANKNLTL
+294 ITQKNLSL

-342 LGMIGINLTYP
+342 LGMIGVNLTYP
-353 IENLYKNKYK
+353 IESLYKNKYK
-363 MQEAKENITLAQL
+363 MQEARENIDLAKL

-382 ENIRHE
+382 ENVRHN
-388 VYEAF
+388 VYEAY

-399 EEKVK
+399 DQKVK

-412 AKENYRIVK
+412 AKENYRIVR
-421 TKYANKLS
+421 TKYINKLS

>member
-1 MSEAAPRKFAESK
+1 MNM
-14 TIQQKILTIFMKMI
+14 ILN
-28 SYANRYQWFAL
+28 ACRYQCIAL
-39 CLLLMS
+39 CLLLSSFLPAQMIDYRY
-45 NLLQAQITDYQ
+45 LGLQQ
-56 HLSLQKAI
+56 AI
-64 EIGLIQ
+64 EIGLKNNKNIQ
-70 NKKIKISHLKDEMS
+70 ISHLKQEMS
-84 ETREKDLKMEKL
+84 ATKEKDLKMEKL
-96 PDIEFHTSYNQV
+96 PDIGFHTSYTQV
-108 TNLFQHEDGVF
+108 TNLYQHQDGVF
-119 AKATKYN
+119 NKATKYDA
-126 IINGMY
+126 INGMY

-147 IKNTKKKA
+147 IRNTEKKA
-155 AIDTEISSL
+155 AIDTEISAL
-164 KTHLNERQ
+164 RTHLDERQ

-185 HLKEQQRLI
+185 HLKEQQNLI
-194 NDKMKEDSVNIKQ
+194 NDKMKEDSVNIRQ
-207 VKALKAN
+207 VKTLKAN

-235 RTELDNDI
+235 WTELDNDI
-243 QIAEHKLKTMLSLPE
+243 QIAEHKLKTILSLPE
-258 NQEMHAETEDLISEN
+258 NQEMHVNTEDLISDQT
-273 AEIPYINELT
+273 AIPYIDELT
-283 ETALHKNESVE
+283 ETALSKNESVE
-294 IANKNLTL
+294 ITHKNFSL

-342 LGMIGINLTYP
+342 LGMIGMNLTYP
-353 IENLYKNKYK
+353 IENLYKNKYR
-363 MQEAKENITLAQL
+363 MQEARENINLAQL

-382 ENIRHE
+382 EKIRHN
-388 VYEAF
+388 VYEAY

-399 EEKVK
+399 DQKVK

-429 LITELIDADNAYLE
+429 LITELIDADNTYLE
-443 AQSNLIS
+443 AESNLIS